1 MPVFGTSHARPL
13 PPITPHRTFVI
24 RYSAKTKG
32 VKVQQRGVTR
42 DHAFNFFVCR
52 NKEVSHR
59 TMRLIS
65 LCVAVF
71 AAEIQ
76 SEQDMSECLSIYA

>member
-1 MPVFGTSHARPL
+1 MCQFLERHRRGLLLPAPL
-13 PPITPHRTFVI
+13 IVRL
-24 RYSAKTKG
+24 RYDVVPKRRGSRCL
-32 VKVQQRGVTR
+32 QQRGV
-42 DHAFNFFVCR
+42 
-52 NKEVSHR
+52 KHR